1 MYALWWGRLGLL
13 VLMLGSGQAKAFDGL
28 PEAYPMIASCQAT
41 TSAEGAPGDT
51 CQGEAANVE
60 DGSVEDQKR
69 KEYVKRVLSKSAGKT
84 SGIDL
89 QGKQLI
95 RTGSGFFVAED
106 GTLVTNSQL
115 VDGCALISISPIFGE
130 IATATPIGIDRT
142 VDLALLHANVTP
154 PGVASFTGSDG
165 ALNGEPI
172 YVIGYPGPGA
182 MTAEATLTSVRI
194 LGSQKTAF
202 SVSAMVIEGAI
213 LSGNNGGALLES
225 SGGVIGIVL
234 ASKTETYAATGG
246 NFEAVGLVLPNETL
260 QHFLQ
265 EHGVSGRPGLKL
277 PPKSTDRLLIDA
289 RPFMAQVGCWQ

>member
-1 MYALWWGRLGLL
+1 MSVRWWGRLGLL
-13 VLMLGSGQAKAFDGL
+13 VLMLGSGQAKAFDG
-28 PEAYPMIASCQAT
+28 PAEAYPMIASCQAT
-41 TSAEGAPGDT
+41 TSAEGASHDT

-60 DGSVEDQKR
+60 DGSVEEQKR
-69 KEYVKRVLSKSAGKT
+69 KEYVKRVLSRSAGKT

-106 GTLVTNSQL
+106 GALVTNSQL

-130 IATATPIGIDRT
+130 MVTATPIGIDRT
-142 VDLALLHANVTP
+142 LDLALLHAKVTP
-154 PGVASFTGSDG
+154 PAIASFTGSDG

-172 YVIGYPGPGA
+172 YVSGYPGLGA

-194 LGSQKTAF
+194 LGSQKTAL
-202 SVSAMVIEGAI
+202 SVSAMVIKGAI
-213 LSGNNGGALLES
+213 LSGNNGGPLLEG

-234 ASKTETYAATGG
+234 PNKTETYAATGG
-246 NFEAVGLVLPNETL
+246 TFEAIGLVLPNEPL
-260 QHFLQ
+260 QHFLR
-265 EHGVSGRPGLKL
+265 EHGVNERAGLKL
-277 PPKSTDRLLIDA
+277 PPKSADRLLIDV